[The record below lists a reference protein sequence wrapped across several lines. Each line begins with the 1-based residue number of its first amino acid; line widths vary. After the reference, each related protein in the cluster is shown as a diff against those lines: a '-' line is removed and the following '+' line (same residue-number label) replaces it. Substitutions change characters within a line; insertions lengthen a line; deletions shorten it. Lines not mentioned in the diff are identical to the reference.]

1 MEGRSHA
8 TWSSTADLLAI
19 RTQIGKKK
27 AAESLPA
34 AFFKIWLPTLDNLR
48 DFLLTFGGKLSE
60 LQVLFSSQ

>member
-34 AFFKIWLPTLDNLR
+34 AFFEIMAPHTGHLR
-48 DFLLTFGGKLSE
+48 NFLLTFGGKLSE